1 MRIIVVSKRAHNQWQ
16 YDGGAEIVR
25 VEEST
30 PGDRLA
36 AFTVHLVDEPVSLAH
51 ALLGLHA
58 EPTRTVI
65 VFMPALAMHNFSHE
79 VMPAIRE
86 EFPDVNIFFDIQEA
100 ARWLHH
106 QKTSVHAPA
115 ESAV

>member
-30 PGDRLA
+30 PSDRLA
-36 AFTVHLVDEPVSLAH
+36 AFSVHLVDEPVSLTH
-51 ALLGLHA
+51 AMISLHLDA
-58 EPTRTVI
+58 PRTVI
-65 VFMPALAMHNFSHE
+65 VFMPALAMHNFSRE
-79 VMPAIRE
+79 VVPAIRA
-86 EFPDVNIFFDIQEA
+86 EFPDANLFFDVLEA
-100 ARWLHH
+100 AHWLQH
-106 QKTSVHAPA
+106 QKTTVHAPA

>member
-1 MRIIVVSKRAHNQWQ
+1 MRIIVISQRALNMWK
-16 YDGGAEIVR
+16 YEGGHDIVH
-25 VEEST
+25 VEDSR

-86 EFPDVNIFFDIQEA
+86 EFPDANIFFDILEA
-100 ARWLHH
+100 AKWLEY